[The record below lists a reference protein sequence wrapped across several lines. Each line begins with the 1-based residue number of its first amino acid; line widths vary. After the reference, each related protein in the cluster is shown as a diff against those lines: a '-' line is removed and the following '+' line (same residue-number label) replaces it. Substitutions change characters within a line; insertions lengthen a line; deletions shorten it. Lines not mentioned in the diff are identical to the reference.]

1 MLNSVMVNSLKT
13 LFLSREYYASYLSAI
28 AVSPGFGDR
37 VRQYYDIPKQL
48 VPTNSLGPSDAV
60 WRKTSWKTVA
70 LLNDLSCRQIVA
82 KTITCTNVE
91 LLTIWPTWTNFGVI
105 WIKIPEF
112 ANMKLCLKISS
123 AILRPFCPTLIVLL
137 IKAEF
142 ILDTNM
148 ESCLA
153 TMVYSKVSF
162 MEWRIVC
169 SSLDVFRQVCVFW
182 S

>member
-1 MLNSVMVNSLKT
+1 MLSSVMVNSLKT
-13 LFLSREYYASYLSAI
+13 LFLSGEYHVSYPSAI

-48 VPTNSLGPSDAV
+48 SLLTQWVLVYGVRPRGKHA
-60 WRKTSWKTVA
+60 VA

-82 KTITCTNVE
+82 KTIICTNVE

-112 ANMKLCLKISS
+112 ANMKLYLKISS
-123 AILRPFCPTLIVLL
+123 AILRSFCPSLIVLL